1 MNPSQAILPAQNKPV
16 TQGGKRKKRTKTKR
30 KSRFYRNFH
39 KVELII
45 LVVEKKIFLALGGFF
60 MVWGMIG
67 FVTPLSNNGFTTM
80 QIDNFCQS
88 LSSEKEILVENS
100 SHQQQS

>member
-1 MNPSQAILPAQNKPV
+1 
-16 TQGGKRKKRTKTKR
+16 
-30 KSRFYRNFH
+30 
-39 KVELII
+39 
-45 LVVEKKIFLALGGFF
+45 VEKKIFLALGGFF

-88 LSSEKEILVENS
+88 LSSEKEIIVENS
-100 SHQQQS
+100 FGPCQVSRFLMMNSYGYLIFGAGIVGVSSISFRKKSF